1 MKPRWMCTG
10 DVRFCRKFEFRKTA
24 IFVHKIDRGLDSAEY
39 LLFAES
45 VIAAAEQ
52 PRRQQQTSA
61 HDHRTGTVPKGGAA
75 RGRPRLCH

>member
-45 VIAAAEQ
+45 VITGVQRRGTAA
-52 PRRQQQTSA
+52 P
-61 HDHRTGTVPKGGAA
+61 AA
-75 RGRPRLCH
+75 TNLSS